1 MEKKTLPGTYP
12 PILPDINDWPIFK
25 LSEDRKRFTEDLEH
39 FTLDKMEQFHK
50 ENLTDLLA
58 ETIYLEKIRIKE
70 EPWKVDP
77 PNERQF
83 WSRIK
88 KRLVKYSVD
97 KDESISAQ
105 NNTYLLKQ
113 IIHRYALEIVG
124 TFKINTFLFARKF
137 LTWFF
142 NQLLQASFW
151 KIRLTGGKKRLVQK
165 LIVKGDIDHVRSL
178 AQKGTLIIVPTHFSN
193 LDSIL
198 IGYVLDAVTGLPAFS
213 YGAGLNLYNTG
224 YTAYFLNRLGAYRV
238 DRRKK
243 NKIYLETLKS
253 MSSLSIQRGTNS
265 IFFPGGTRSRS
276 GAIEN
281 KLKMGL
287 LGTVVEAQRAMIQR
301 NENTKIYIVP
311 LILSYHFVL
320 DGQSLIDQYLK
331 QQGKSRYFKEG
342 KDYSGITGIIRFI
355 WKILSE
361 GNEITLSFGKAMDVI
376 GNPVDLEGNSKD
388 KYGNTINMADYF
400 ISEGVVNVDV
410 QRETEYT
417 GLLAENIIKR
427 FHSDNIVLSS
437 HLLAFAAFEILCNE
451 NPKLDLFGI
460 LRLPTDDY
468 IFDYNVLSATVN
480 QLQKTLIIY
489 AEKEKLILSPEIK
502 SSIDELIADGIKHL
516 GTFHIKKPL
525 KKNTSGEVISE
536 NFYLLY
542 FYHNRL
548 TGYGLEKWIKPGR
561 INI

>member
-1 MEKKTLPGTYP
+1 MEKKTLPGTYS

-25 LSEDRKRFTEDLEH
+25 LSEDRKTFTEELEH
-39 FTLDKMEQFHK
+39 FTLDKVEHFHK

-124 TFKINTFLFARKF
+124 TFRINTFLFARKF

-151 KIRLTGGKKRLVQK
+151 KIRLKGGKKRLVQK
-165 LIVKGDIDHVRSL
+165 LLVKGDIDHVRNL

-224 YTAYFLNRLGAYRV
+224 YTAYFMNRLGAYRV

-342 KDYSGITGIIRFI
+342 KDYSGLSGIIRFI

-376 GNPVDLEGNSKD
+376 GNPVDQEGNSKD

-400 ISEGVVNVDV
+400 ISEGRVNTDI

-437 HLLAFAAFEILCNE
+437 HLLAFAAFEMLCNE

-489 AEKEKLILSPEIK
+489 AEKGKLILSPEIK

-525 KKNTSGEVISE
+525 KKNKSGEVISE

>member
-25 LSEDRKRFTEDLEH
+25 LSEDRKTFTEELEH
-39 FTLDKMEQFHK
+39 FTLDKVEHFHK

-124 TFKINTFLFARKF
+124 TFRINTFLFARKF

-151 KIRLTGGKKRLVQK
+151 KIRLKGGKKRLVQK
-165 LIVKGDIDHVRSL
+165 LLVKGDIDHVRSL

-224 YTAYFLNRLGAYRV
+224 YTAYFMNRLGAYRV

-342 KDYSGITGIIRFI
+342 KDYSGLSGIIRFI

-376 GNPVDLEGNSKD
+376 GNPVDQEGNSKD

-400 ISEGVVNVDV
+400 ISEGKVNTDI

-437 HLLAFAAFEILCNE
+437 HLLAFAAFEMLCNE

-489 AEKEKLILSPEIK
+489 AEKGKLILSPEIK

>member
-25 LSEDRKRFTEDLEH
+25 LSEDRKTFTEELEH
-39 FTLDKMEQFHK
+39 FTLDKIEHFHK
-50 ENLTDLLA
+50 ENLTDLIA

-124 TFKINTFLFARKF
+124 TFRINTFLFARKF

-224 YTAYFLNRLGAYRV
+224 YTAYFMNRLGAYRV

-342 KDYSGITGIIRFI
+342 KDYSGLSGIIRFI

-400 ISEGVVNVDV
+400 VSEGKVNTDI

-437 HLLAFAAFEILCNE
+437 HLLAFAAFEMLCNE

-480 QLQKTLIIY
+480 QLQKTIIKF
-489 AEKEKLILSPEIK
+489 AEKEKLILSPEIT
-502 SSIDELIADGIKHL
+502 SSIDELITDGIKHL

-525 KKNTSGEVISE
+525 KRNKLGEVISE
-536 NFYLLY
+536 NLYLLY

>member
-1 MEKKTLPGTYP
+1 MQNKTLPGTYP
-12 PILPDINDWPIFK
+12 SILPDINDWPIYK
-25 LSEDRKRFTEDLEH
+25 LSEDRKAFTEALEH
-39 FTLDKMEQFHK
+39 FTVDKMEHFHK

-77 PNERQF
+77 PNERLF

-88 KRLVKYSVD
+88 KRLIKYSVD

-105 NNTYLLKQ
+105 NNSYLLKQ

-124 TFKINTFLFARKF
+124 TFRINTFLFARKF

-142 NQLLQASFW
+142 SQLLQASFW

-178 AQKGTLIIVPTHFSN
+178 AQQGTLIIVPTHFSN

-198 IGYVLDAVTGLPAFS
+198 IGYVLDAVIGLPAFS

-224 YTAYFLNRLGAYRV
+224 YTAYFMNRLGAYRV

-301 NENTKIYIVP
+301 NEDTKIYIVP

-320 DGQSLIDQYLK
+320 DGQSLIEQYLK

-342 KDYSGITGIIRFI
+342 KDYSGISGIIRFI

-376 GNPVDLEGNSKD
+376 GNPVDQKGNSKD
-388 KYGNTINMADYF
+388 KYGNNISLADYF
-400 ISEGVVNVDV
+400 TFEGKVNIDI

-417 GLLAENIIKR
+417 GLLAENIVKR

-451 NPKLDLFGI
+451 NPKLDLFGV

-468 IFDYNVLSATVN
+468 IFDYNTMTATVN
-480 QLQKTLIIY
+480 KLQQTLIIF
-489 AEKEKLILSPEIK
+489 ADKNKLILSSEIH
-502 SSIDELIADGIKHL
+502 SSVDELIADGIKHL

-525 KKNTSGEVISE
+525 KKNKLGKVISE

>member
-25 LSEDRKRFTEDLEH
+25 LSEDRKKFTEELEH
-39 FTLDKMEQFHK
+39 FTLDKMEHFHK

>member
-1 MEKKTLPGTYP
+1 MEKKTLAGTYP

-25 LSEDRKRFTEDLEH
+25 LSENRKTFTEELEQ
-39 FTLDKMEQFHK
+39 FTLDKMEHFHK
-50 ENLTDLLA
+50 ENLTDLIA

-224 YTAYFLNRLGAYRV
+224 YTAYFMNRLGAYRV

-342 KDYSGITGIIRFI
+342 KDYSGLSGIIRFI

-376 GNPVDLEGNSKD
+376 GNPVDQEGNSKD

-400 ISEGVVNVDV
+400 VSEGKVNTDI

-468 IFDYNVLSATVN
+468 IFDYNILSATAN
-480 QLQKTLIIY
+480 QLQKTLVIF
-489 AEKEKLILSPEIK
+489 AENEKLILSPEIN
-502 SSIDELIADGIKHL
+502 SSVDELISDGIKHL

-525 KKNTSGEVISE
+525 KTNKTGKVISE

>member
-25 LSEDRKRFTEDLEH
+25 LSEDRKTFTEELEH
-39 FTLDKMEQFHK
+39 FTLDKVEHFHK

-124 TFKINTFLFARKF
+124 TFRINTFLFARKF

-151 KIRLTGGKKRLVQK
+151 KIRLKGGKKRLVQK
-165 LIVKGDIDHVRSL
+165 LLVKGDIDHVRSL
-178 AQKGTLIIVPTHFSN
+178 AQRGTLIIVPTHFSN

-224 YTAYFLNRLGAYRV
+224 YTAYFMNRLGAYRV

-342 KDYSGITGIIRFI
+342 KDYSGLSGIIRFI

-376 GNPVDLEGNSKD
+376 GNPVDQEGNSKD

-400 ISEGVVNVDV
+400 ISEGKVNTDI

-437 HLLAFAAFEILCNE
+437 HLLAFAAFEMLCNE

-489 AEKEKLILSPEIK
+489 AEKGKLILSPEIK

-525 KKNTSGEVISE
+525 KKNKSGEVISE

>member
-1 MEKKTLPGTYP
+1 MEKKPLPGTYP
-12 PILPDINDWPIFK
+12 PILPDISDWPIFK
-25 LSEDRKRFTEDLEH
+25 LSENRKTFTEELEQ
-39 FTLDKMEQFHK
+39 FTLDKMEHFHK
-50 ENLTDLLA
+50 ENLTDLIA

-224 YTAYFLNRLGAYRV
+224 YTAYFMNRLGAYRV

-342 KDYSGITGIIRFI
+342 KDYSGLSGIIRFI

-376 GNPVDLEGNSKD
+376 GNPVDQEGNSKD

-400 ISEGVVNVDV
+400 VSEGKVNTDI

-451 NPKLDLFGI
+451 NPKLDIFGI

-468 IFDYNVLSATVN
+468 IFDYNILSATVN
-480 QLQKTLIIY
+480 QLQKTLVIF
-489 AEKEKLILSPEIK
+489 AENEKLILSPEIN
-502 SSIDELIADGIKHL
+502 SSVDELISDGIKHL

-525 KKNTSGEVISE
+525 KTNKIGKIISE

>member
-12 PILPDINDWPIFK
+12 AILPDINDWPIFK

-39 FTLDKMEQFHK
+39 FTLDKIEHFHK

-165 LIVKGDIDHVRSL
+165 LLVKGDIDHVRSL

-224 YTAYFLNRLGAYRV
+224 YTAYFMNRLGAYRV

-376 GNPVDLEGNSKD
+376 GNPVDQEGNSKD

-400 ISEGVVNVDV
+400 VSEGVVNVDV

-525 KKNTSGEVISE
+525 KKNISREVISE

>member
-1 MEKKTLPGTYP
+1 MQKKILPGTYP

-25 LSEDRKRFTEDLEH
+25 LSEDRRQFTEELEQ
-39 FTLDKMEQFHK
+39 FTLERIETFHK

-58 ETIYLEKIRIKE
+58 ETIYQERIRIKE

-97 KDESISAQ
+97 KDESISSQ
-105 NNTYLLKQ
+105 NNSYLLKQ
-113 IIHRYALEIVG
+113 IIHRYSLEIVG
-124 TFKINTFLFARKF
+124 TFKIRTFLFARRF

-165 LIVKGDIDHVRSL
+165 LIVKGDIEQVRDLSK
-178 AQKGTLIIVPTHFSN
+178 KGTLIIVPTHFSN

-198 IGYVLDAVTGLPAFS
+198 IGYTLDTIIGLPAFS

-224 YTAYFLNRLGAYRV
+224 YTAYFMNRLGAYRV

-253 MSSLSIQRGTNS
+253 MSNLSMQRGTNS

-301 NENTKIYIVP
+301 DDKTKIYIVP

-320 DGQSLIDQYLK
+320 DGQSLIDQHLK

-342 KDYSGITGIIRFI
+342 KDYSGISGVIRFV

-376 GNPVDLEGNSKD
+376 GNPIDNQGNSKD
-388 KYGNTINMADYF
+388 KHGNPIELSDYF
-400 ISEGVVNVDV
+400 KSEGIINTDL
-410 QRETEYT
+410 QREAEYT
-417 GLLAENIIKR
+417 SLLAESIINR

-437 HLLAFAAFEILCNE
+437 HLIAFAAFEILCNE

-468 IFDYNVLSATVN
+468 IFEHDFLYATVS
-480 QLQKTLIIY
+480 QLKQTLIDF
-489 AEKEKLILSPEIK
+489 ADKWKLILSPKINAEI
-502 SSIDELIADGIKHL
+502 DDLIQDGIKHL

-525 KKNTSGEVISE
+525 KKNKLGEIISE

-561 INI
+561 ISV

>member
-1 MEKKTLPGTYP
+1 MRKKILSGTYP

-25 LSEDRKRFTEDLEH
+25 LSENRKQFTEEL
-39 FTLDKMEQFHK
+39 EQFTFDRIQSYHK
-50 ENLTDLLA
+50 ENMTDLLA
-58 ETIYLEKIRIKE
+58 ETIYQEKIRIKE

-88 KRLVKYSVD
+88 KQLIRYSVD
-97 KDESISAQ
+97 KDENISYK
-105 NNTYLLKQ
+105 NNSYILKQ

-124 TFKINTFLFARKF
+124 TFKINTFLFARRF

-151 KIRLTGGKKRLVQK
+151 KIKFTGGKKRLVQK
-165 LIVKGDIDHVRSL
+165 LIVKGNIEHVRNL

-198 IGYVLDAVTGLPAFS
+198 IGYALDTIIGLPAFS

-224 YTAYFLNRLGAYRV
+224 YTAYFMNRLGAYRV

-253 MSSLSIQRGTNS
+253 MSNLSIQKGTNS

-287 LGTVVEAQRAMIQR
+287 LGTVVEAQRALLQKN
-301 NENTKIYIVP
+301 NETKIYIVP

-331 QQGKSRYFKEG
+331 QQGKSKYFKEG
-342 KDYSGITGIIRFI
+342 KDYSGISGIVRFI

-361 GNEITLSFGKAMDVI
+361 GNEITLSFGEPMDVI
-376 GNPVDLEGNSKD
+376 GNPVNQEGISKD
-388 KYGNTINMADYF
+388 KYNNKIDLADYF
-400 ISEGVVNVDV
+400 KSNGIINTDL

-417 GLLAENIIKR
+417 GLLAESIIKR
-427 FHSDNIVLSS
+427 FHADNIVLSS
-437 HLLAFAAFEILCNE
+437 HLIAFAAFEMLCNE
-451 NPKLDLFGI
+451 NPSLDLFGI

-468 IFDYNVLSATVN
+468 IFDHDYLIATVG
-480 QLQKTLIIY
+480 QLKKTLIIY
-489 AEKEKLILSPEIK
+489 EEKSKLILSTEIK
-502 SSIDELIADGIKHL
+502 EEIGVLIEDGIKHL
-516 GTFHIKKPL
+516 GTFHIRKPL
-525 KKNTSGEVISE
+525 KKNKIGQIISE

-548 TGYGLEKWIKPGR
+548 TGYGLEKWIKPAR
-561 INI
+561 INL

>member
-39 FTLDKMEQFHK
+39 FTLDKMEHFHK

-224 YTAYFLNRLGAYRV
+224 YTAYFMNRLGAYRV

-287 LGTVVEAQRAMIQR
+287 LGTLVEAQRAMIQR

-400 ISEGVVNVDV
+400 VSEGVVNVDV

>member
-1 MEKKTLPGTYP
+1 MQNKTLPGTYP
-12 PILPDINDWPIFK
+12 SILPDINDWPIYK
-25 LSEDRKRFTEDLEH
+25 LSEDRKAFTEALEH
-39 FTLDKMEQFHK
+39 FTVDKMEHFHK

-77 PNERQF
+77 PNERLF

-88 KRLVKYSVD
+88 KRLIKYSVD

-105 NNTYLLKQ
+105 NNSYLLKQ

-124 TFKINTFLFARKF
+124 TFRINTFLFARKF

-142 NQLLQASFW
+142 SQLLQASFW

-178 AQKGTLIIVPTHFSN
+178 AQQGTLIIVPTHFSN

-198 IGYVLDAVTGLPAFS
+198 IGYVLDAVIGLPAFS

-224 YTAYFLNRLGAYRV
+224 YTAYFMNRLGAYRV

-301 NENTKIYIVP
+301 NEDTKIYIVP

-320 DGQSLIDQYLK
+320 DGQSLIEQYLK

-342 KDYSGITGIIRFI
+342 KDYSGILGIIRFI

-376 GNPVDLEGNSKD
+376 GNPVDQKGNSKD
-388 KYGNTINMADYF
+388 KYGNNISLADYF
-400 ISEGVVNVDV
+400 TFEGKVNIDI

-417 GLLAENIIKR
+417 GLLAENIVKR

-451 NPKLDLFGI
+451 NPKLDLFGV

-468 IFDYNVLSATVN
+468 IFDYNTMTATVN
-480 QLQKTLIIY
+480 KLQQTLIIF
-489 AEKEKLILSPEIK
+489 ADKNKLILSSEIH
-502 SSIDELIADGIKHL
+502 SSVDELIADGIKHL

-525 KKNTSGEVISE
+525 KKNKLGKVISE

>member
-1 MEKKTLPGTYP
+1 MEKKPLPGTYP
-12 PILPDINDWPIFK
+12 PILPDISDWPIFK
-25 LSEDRKRFTEDLEH
+25 LSENRKTFTEELEQ
-39 FTLDKMEQFHK
+39 FTLDKMEHFHK
-50 ENLTDLLA
+50 ENLTDLIA

-97 KDESISAQ
+97 KDESISTQ

-178 AQKGTLIIVPTHFSN
+178 AQKGTLIILPTHFSN

-342 KDYSGITGIIRFI
+342 KDYSGLSGIIRFI

-376 GNPVDLEGNSKD
+376 GNPVDQEGNSKD

-400 ISEGVVNVDV
+400 ISEGKVNTDI

-468 IFDYNVLSATVN
+468 IFDYNMLSATVR
-480 QLQKTLIIY
+480 QLQKTLVIF
-489 AEKEKLILSPEIK
+489 AENEKLILSPEIN
-502 SSIDELIADGIKHL
+502 SSVDELISDGIKHL

-525 KKNTSGEVISE
+525 KTNKIGKIISE

>member
-25 LSEDRKRFTEDLEH
+25 LSEDRKKFTEELEH
-39 FTLDKMEQFHK
+39 FTLDKMEHFHN

-224 YTAYFLNRLGAYRV
+224 YTAYFMNRLGAYRV

-400 ISEGVVNVDV
+400 VSEGVVNVDV

>member
-1 MEKKTLPGTYP
+1 MQNKTLPGTYP

-25 LSEDRKRFTEDLEH
+25 LSEDRKTFTEELEH
-39 FTLDKMEQFHK
+39 FTLDKVEHFHK

-124 TFKINTFLFARKF
+124 TFRINTFLFARKF

-151 KIRLTGGKKRLVQK
+151 KIRLKGGKKRLVQK
-165 LIVKGDIDHVRSL
+165 LLVKGDIDHVRSL

-224 YTAYFLNRLGAYRV
+224 YTAYFMNRLGAYRV

-342 KDYSGITGIIRFI
+342 KDYSGLSGIIRFI

-376 GNPVDLEGNSKD
+376 GNPVDQEGNSKD

-400 ISEGVVNVDV
+400 ISEGRVNTDI

-437 HLLAFAAFEILCNE
+437 HLLAFAAFEMLCNE

-489 AEKEKLILSPEIK
+489 AEKGKLILSPEIK

-525 KKNTSGEVISE
+525 KKNKSGEVISE

>member
-25 LSEDRKRFTEDLEH
+25 LSEDRKTFTEELEH
-39 FTLDKMEQFHK
+39 FTLDKIEHFHK
-50 ENLTDLLA
+50 ENLTDLIA

-124 TFKINTFLFARKF
+124 TFRINTFLFARKF

-224 YTAYFLNRLGAYRV
+224 YTAYFMNRLGAYRV

-265 IFFPGGTRSRS
+265 IFFPGGTRSRF

-301 NENTKIYIVP
+301 NENTKIFIVP

-400 ISEGVVNVDV
+400 TSEGKVNTDI

-437 HLLAFAAFEILCNE
+437 HLLAFAAFEMLCNE

-480 QLQKTLIIY
+480 QLQKTIIKF
-489 AEKEKLILSPEIK
+489 AEKEKLILSPEIT
-502 SSIDELIADGIKHL
+502 SSIDELITDGIKHL

-525 KKNTSGEVISE
+525 KRNKLGEVISE
-536 NFYLLY
+536 NLYLLY

>member
-1 MEKKTLPGTYP
+1 MEKKPLPGTYP
-12 PILPDINDWPIFK
+12 PILPDISDWPIFK
-25 LSEDRKRFTEDLEH
+25 LSENRKTFTEELEQ
-39 FTLDKMEQFHK
+39 FTLDKMEHFHK
-50 ENLTDLLA
+50 ENLTDLIA

-224 YTAYFLNRLGAYRV
+224 YTAYFMNRLGAYRV

-342 KDYSGITGIIRFI
+342 KDYSGLSGIIRFI

-376 GNPVDLEGNSKD
+376 GNPVDQEGNSKD

-400 ISEGVVNVDV
+400 ISEGKVNTDI

-451 NPKLDLFGI
+451 NPKLDIFGI

-468 IFDYNVLSATVN
+468 IFDYNILSATVN
-480 QLQKTLIIY
+480 QLQKTLVIF
-489 AEKEKLILSPEIK
+489 AENEKLILSPEIN
-502 SSIDELIADGIKHL
+502 SSVDELISDGIKHL

-525 KKNTSGEVISE
+525 KTNKIGKIISE

>member
-1 MEKKTLPGTYP
+1 MQNKTLPGTYP
-12 PILPDINDWPIFK
+12 SILPDINDWPIYK
-25 LSEDRKRFTEDLEH
+25 LSEDRKAFTEALEH
-39 FTLDKMEQFHK
+39 FTVDKMEHFHK

-77 PNERQF
+77 PNERLF

-88 KRLVKYSVD
+88 KRLIKYSVD

-105 NNTYLLKQ
+105 NNSYLLKQ

-124 TFKINTFLFARKF
+124 TFRINTFLFARKF

-142 NQLLQASFW
+142 SQLLQASFW

-178 AQKGTLIIVPTHFSN
+178 AQQGTLIIVPTHFSN

-198 IGYVLDAVTGLPAFS
+198 IGYVLDAVIGLPAFS

-224 YTAYFLNRLGAYRV
+224 YTAYFMNRLGAYRV

-301 NENTKIYIVP
+301 NEDTKIYIVP

-320 DGQSLIDQYLK
+320 DGQSLIEQYLK

-342 KDYSGITGIIRFI
+342 KDYSGILGIIRFI

-376 GNPVDLEGNSKD
+376 GNPVDQKGNSKD
-388 KYGNTINMADYF
+388 KYGNNISLADYF
-400 ISEGVVNVDV
+400 TFEGKVNIDI

-417 GLLAENIIKR
+417 GLLAENIVKR

-451 NPKLDLFGI
+451 NPKLDLFGV

-468 IFDYNVLSATVN
+468 IFDYNTMTATVN
-480 QLQKTLIIY
+480 KLQQTLIIF
-489 AEKEKLILSPEIK
+489 ADKNKLILSTEIH
-502 SSIDELIADGIKHL
+502 SSVDELIADGIKHL

-525 KKNTSGEVISE
+525 KKNKLGKVISE

>member
-25 LSEDRKRFTEDLEH
+25 LSEDRKTFTEELEH
-39 FTLDKMEQFHK
+39 FTLDKMEHFHK
-50 ENLTDLLA
+50 ENLTDLIA

-124 TFKINTFLFARKF
+124 TFRINTFLFARKF

-224 YTAYFLNRLGAYRV
+224 YTAYFMNRLGAYRV

-342 KDYSGITGIIRFI
+342 KDYSGLTGIIRFI

-376 GNPVDLEGNSKD
+376 GNPVDQEGNSKD

-400 ISEGVVNVDV
+400 VSEGKVNTDI

-468 IFDYNVLSATVN
+468 IFDYTVLSSTVN
-480 QLQKTLIIY
+480 QLQKTLIIF
-489 AEKEKLILSPEIK
+489 AENGKLILSPEIK

-525 KKNTSGEVISE
+525 KRNKSGEVISE
-536 NFYLLY
+536 NLYLLY

>member
-25 LSEDRKRFTEDLEH
+25 LSEDRKKFTEELEH
-39 FTLDKMEQFHK
+39 FTLDKMEHFHN

-224 YTAYFLNRLGAYRV
+224 YTAYFMNRLGAYRV

-342 KDYSGITGIIRFI
+342 KDYSGLSGIIRFI

-376 GNPVDLEGNSKD
+376 GNPVDQEGNSKD

>member
-1 MEKKTLPGTYP
+1 MEKKTLPGTYS

-25 LSEDRKRFTEDLEH
+25 LSEDRKTFTEELEH
-39 FTLDKMEQFHK
+39 FTLDKVEHFHK

-124 TFKINTFLFARKF
+124 TFRINTFLFARKF

-151 KIRLTGGKKRLVQK
+151 KIRLKGGKKRLVQK
-165 LIVKGDIDHVRSL
+165 LLVKGDIDHVRSL

-224 YTAYFLNRLGAYRV
+224 YTAYFMNRLGAYRV

-342 KDYSGITGIIRFI
+342 KDYSGLSGIIRFI

-376 GNPVDLEGNSKD
+376 GNPVDQEGNNKD

-400 ISEGVVNVDV
+400 ISEGKVNTDI

-437 HLLAFAAFEILCNE
+437 HLLAFAAFEMLCNE

-489 AEKEKLILSPEIK
+489 AEKGKLILSPEIK

-525 KKNTSGEVISE
+525 KKNKSGEVISE

-561 INI
+561 IHI

>member
-1 MEKKTLPGTYP
+1 MQKKTLPGTYP

-25 LSEDRKRFTEDLEH
+25 LSEDRKQFTAALEQ
-39 FTLDKMEQFHK
+39 FTLERIEGFHR
-50 ENLTDLLA
+50 ENLTDLIA
-58 ETIYLEKIRIKE
+58 ETIYQEKIRIKE

-88 KRLVKYSVD
+88 KRLIKYSVD
-97 KDESISAQ
+97 KEDTISYQ
-105 NNTYLLKQ
+105 NNIYLLKQ

-151 KIRLTGGKKRLVQK
+151 KIRLSGGKKRLVQK

-198 IGYVLDAVTGLPAFS
+198 IGYALDTIIGLPAFS

-224 YTAYFLNRLGAYRV
+224 YTAYFMNRLGAYRV

-253 MSSLSIQRGTNS
+253 MSNLSIQRGTNS

-276 GAIEN
+276 GAIES

-287 LGTVVEAQRAMIQR
+287 LGTVVEAQRAMLQR
-301 NENTKIYIVP
+301 EDNTKIYIVP

-331 QQGKSRYFKEG
+331 QQGKSRYIKEG
-342 KDYSGITGIIRFI
+342 KDYSGISGIIRFI

-376 GNPVDLEGNSKD
+376 GNPVDQDGESRD
-388 KYGNTINMADYF
+388 KYGNNIALADYF
-400 ISEGVVNVDV
+400 TFDGNINTDL

-417 GLLAENIIKR
+417 GFLAESIIKR
-427 FHSDNIVLSS
+427 FHCDNIVLSS
-437 HLLAFAAFEILCNE
+437 HLIAFAAFEMLYNE
-451 NPKLDLFGI
+451 NSNLDLFGI
-460 LRLPTDDY
+460 LRLPTEDY
-468 IFDYNVLSATVN
+468 IFEHDFLLATVK
-480 QLQKTLIIY
+480 QLKETLISF
-489 AEKEKLILSPEIK
+489 EENGKLILSPEIYED
-502 SSIDELIADGIKHL
+502 IEELIEDGIKHL

-525 KKNTSGEVISE
+525 KKNKFGEIVSE

-561 INI
+561 IGL

>member
-39 FTLDKMEQFHK
+39 FTLDKMEHFHK

-124 TFKINTFLFARKF
+124 TFRINTFLFARKF

-224 YTAYFLNRLGAYRV
+224 YTAYFMNRLGAYRV

-253 MSSLSIQRGTNS
+253 MSSLSIQSGTNS

-400 ISEGVVNVDV
+400 VSEGVVNVDV
-410 QRETEYT
+410 QRETVYT

>member
-25 LSEDRKRFTEDLEH
+25 LSEDRKKFTEELEH
-39 FTLDKMEQFHK
+39 FTLDKMEHFHN

>member
-25 LSEDRKRFTEDLEH
+25 LSEDRKTFTEELEH
-39 FTLDKMEQFHK
+39 FTLDKVEHFHK

-124 TFKINTFLFARKF
+124 TFRINTFLFARKF

-151 KIRLTGGKKRLVQK
+151 KIRLKGGKKRLVQK
-165 LIVKGDIDHVRSL
+165 LLVKGDIDHVRSL

-224 YTAYFLNRLGAYRV
+224 YTAYFMNRLGAYRV

-253 MSSLSIQRGTNS
+253 MSSLSIQRCTNS

-342 KDYSGITGIIRFI
+342 KDYSGLSGIIRFI

-376 GNPVDLEGNSKD
+376 GNPVDQEGNSKD

-400 ISEGVVNVDV
+400 ISEGKVNTDI

-437 HLLAFAAFEILCNE
+437 HLLAFAAFEMICNE

-489 AEKEKLILSPEIK
+489 AEKGKLILSPEIK

-525 KKNTSGEVISE
+525 KKNKSGEVISE

>member
-1 MEKKTLPGTYP
+1 MQNKTLPGTYP

-25 LSEDRKRFTEDLEH
+25 LSEDRKRFTEDLED
-39 FTLDKMEQFHK
+39 FTLDKIENLHK
-50 ENLTDLLA
+50 DNLTDLLA

-97 KDESISAQ
+97 KDENISAQ

-287 LGTVVEAQRAMIQR
+287 LGTLVEAQRAMIQR

-342 KDYSGITGIIRFI
+342 KDYSGISGIIRFV

-376 GNPVDLEGNSKD
+376 GNPVDQEGNSKD

-400 ISEGVVNVDV
+400 ISEGKVNTDV

-437 HLLAFAAFEILCNE
+437 HLLAFAAFEMLCNE
-451 NPKLDLFGI
+451 NPKLDLFGV

-468 IFDYNVLSATVN
+468 IFDHNVLSETVN
-480 QLQKTLIIY
+480 QLQKTLIKF
-489 AEKEKLILSPEIK
+489 AEKEKLILSPEINT
-502 SSIDELIADGIKHL
+502 SIDELIADGIKHL

-525 KKNTSGEVISE
+525 KKNKSGEVISE

-561 INI
+561 LNI

>member
-25 LSEDRKRFTEDLEH
+25 LSEDRKTFTEELEH
-39 FTLDKMEQFHK
+39 FTLDKVEHFHK

-124 TFKINTFLFARKF
+124 TFRINTFLFARKF

-151 KIRLTGGKKRLVQK
+151 KIRLKGGKKRLVQK
-165 LIVKGDIDHVRSL
+165 LLVKGDIDHVRSL

-224 YTAYFLNRLGAYRV
+224 YTAYFMNRLGAYRV

-342 KDYSGITGIIRFI
+342 KDYSGLSGIIRFI

-376 GNPVDLEGNSKD
+376 GNPVDQEGNSKD

-400 ISEGVVNVDV
+400 ISEGRVNTDI

-437 HLLAFAAFEILCNE
+437 HLLAFAAFEMLCNE

-489 AEKEKLILSPEIK
+489 AEKGKLILSPEIK

-525 KKNTSGEVISE
+525 KKNKSGEVISE

>member
-25 LSEDRKRFTEDLEH
+25 LSEDRKTFTEELEH
-39 FTLDKMEQFHK
+39 FTLDKVEHFHK

-124 TFKINTFLFARKF
+124 TFRINTFLFARKF

-151 KIRLTGGKKRLVQK
+151 KIRLKGGKKRLVQK
-165 LIVKGDIDHVRSL
+165 LLVKGDIDHVRSL

-287 LGTVVEAQRAMIQR
+287 LGTLVEAQRAMIQR

-342 KDYSGITGIIRFI
+342 KDYSGLSGIIRFI

-376 GNPVDLEGNSKD
+376 GNPVDQEGNSKD

-400 ISEGVVNVDV
+400 ISEGRVNTDI

-468 IFDYNVLSATVN
+468 IFDYTVLSATVK
-480 QLQKTLIIY
+480 QLQKTLILF
-489 AEKEKLILSPEIK
+489 AEKEKLILSPEIN
-502 SSIDELIADGIKHL
+502 SSVDELITDGIKHL

-525 KKNTSGEVISE
+525 KRNKSGEVISE
-536 NFYLLY
+536 NLYLLY

>member
-25 LSEDRKRFTEDLEH
+25 LSEDRKTFTEELEH
-39 FTLDKMEQFHK
+39 FTLDKVEHFHK

-124 TFKINTFLFARKF
+124 TFRINTFLFARKF

-151 KIRLTGGKKRLVQK
+151 KIRLKGGKKRLVQK
-165 LIVKGDIDHVRSL
+165 LLVKGDIDHVRSL

-224 YTAYFLNRLGAYRV
+224 YTAYFMNRLGAYRV

-342 KDYSGITGIIRFI
+342 KDYSGLSGIIRFI

-376 GNPVDLEGNSKD
+376 GNPVDQEGNSKD

-400 ISEGVVNVDV
+400 ISEGKVNTDI

-437 HLLAFAAFEILCNE
+437 HLLAFAAFEMLCNE

-489 AEKEKLILSPEIK
+489 AEKGKLILSPEIK

-525 KKNTSGEVISE
+525 KRNKSGEVISE

>member
-1 MEKKTLPGTYP
+1 MQNKTLPGTYP
-12 PILPDINDWPIFK
+12 SILPDINDWPIFK
-25 LSEDRKRFTEDLEH
+25 LSEDRKAFTEELEH
-39 FTLDKMEQFHK
+39 FTLDKMEHFHK

-105 NNTYLLKQ
+105 NNSYLLKQ

-124 TFKINTFLFARKF
+124 TFRINTFLFARKF

-151 KIRLTGGKKRLVQK
+151 KIRLTGRKKRLVQK
-165 LIVKGDIDHVRSL
+165 LLVKGDIDHVRSL
-178 AQKGTLIIVPTHFSN
+178 AKQGTLIIVPTHFSN

-198 IGYVLDAVTGLPAFS
+198 IGYVLDAVIGLPAFS

-224 YTAYFLNRLGAYRV
+224 YTAYFMNRLGAYRV

-276 GAIEN
+276 GAIES

-301 NENTKIYIVP
+301 NEETKIYIVP

-320 DGQSLIDQYLK
+320 DGQSLIEQYLK

-342 KDYSGITGIIRFI
+342 KDYSGISGIIRFI

-376 GNPVDLEGNSKD
+376 GNPVDLQGHSKD
-388 KYGNTINMADYF
+388 KYGNNINITDYF
-400 ISEGVVNVDV
+400 IAEGKVNIDI

-417 GLLAENIIKR
+417 GLLAENIVKR

-437 HLLAFAAFEILCNE
+437 HLLAFAAFEMLCNE
-451 NPKLDLFGI
+451 NPKLDIFGI

-468 IFDYNVLSATVN
+468 IFDHNVLSATVN
-480 QLQKTLIIY
+480 QLQKTLIIF
-489 AEKEKLILSPEIK
+489 AKKEKLILSPEIH
-502 SSIDELIADGIKHL
+502 SPVDELIADGIKHL

-525 KKNTSGEVISE
+525 KKNKLKEVISE

-548 TGYGLEKWIKPGR
+548 TGYGLEKWIKPGQ

>member
-1 MEKKTLPGTYP
+1 MQNKTLPGTYP

-25 LSEDRKRFTEDLEH
+25 LSEDRKTFTEELEH
-39 FTLDKMEQFHK
+39 FTLDKVEHFHK

-124 TFKINTFLFARKF
+124 TFRINTFLFARKF

-151 KIRLTGGKKRLVQK
+151 KIRLKGGKKRLVQK
-165 LIVKGDIDHVRSL
+165 LLVKGDIDHVRSL

-224 YTAYFLNRLGAYRV
+224 YTAYFMNRLGAYRV

-342 KDYSGITGIIRFI
+342 KDYSGLSGIIRFI

-376 GNPVDLEGNSKD
+376 GNPVDQEGNSKD

-400 ISEGVVNVDV
+400 ISEGKVNTDI

-437 HLLAFAAFEILCNE
+437 HLLAFAAFEMLCNE

-489 AEKEKLILSPEIK
+489 AEKGKLILSPEIK

-525 KKNTSGEVISE
+525 KRNKSGEVISE

>member
-1 MEKKTLPGTYP
+1 MQKKILPGTYP

-25 LSEDRKRFTEDLEH
+25 LSEDRRQFTEELEQ
-39 FTLDKMEQFHK
+39 FTLERIETFHK

-58 ETIYLEKIRIKE
+58 ETIYQERIRIKE

-97 KDESISAQ
+97 KDESISSQ
-105 NNTYLLKQ
+105 NNSYLLKQ
-113 IIHRYALEIVG
+113 IIHRYSLEIVG
-124 TFKINTFLFARKF
+124 TFKIRTFLFARRF

-165 LIVKGDIDHVRSL
+165 LIVKGDIEQVRDL
-178 AQKGTLIIVPTHFSN
+178 AKKGTLIIVPTHFSN

-198 IGYVLDAVTGLPAFS
+198 IGYTLDTIIGLPAFS

-224 YTAYFLNRLGAYRV
+224 YTAYFMNRLGAYRV

-253 MSSLSIQRGTNS
+253 MSNLSMQRGTNS

-301 NENTKIYIVP
+301 DDKTKIYIVP

-320 DGQSLIDQYLK
+320 DGQSLIDQHLK

-342 KDYSGITGIIRFI
+342 KDYSGISGVIRFV

-376 GNPVDLEGNSKD
+376 GNPIDNQGNSKD
-388 KYGNTINMADYF
+388 KHGNPIELSDYF
-400 ISEGVVNVDV
+400 KSEGIINTDL
-410 QRETEYT
+410 QREAEYT
-417 GLLAENIIKR
+417 SLLAESIINR

-437 HLLAFAAFEILCNE
+437 HLIAFAAFEILCNE

-468 IFDYNVLSATVN
+468 IFEHDFLYATVS
-480 QLQKTLIIY
+480 QLKQTLIDF
-489 AEKEKLILSPEIK
+489 ADKGKLILSPEINAE
-502 SSIDELIADGIKHL
+502 IDDLIQDGIKHL

-525 KKNTSGEVISE
+525 KKNKLGEIISE

-561 INI
+561 ISL

>member
-1 MEKKTLPGTYP
+1 MQNKTLPGTYP

-25 LSEDRKRFTEDLEH
+25 LSEDRKRFTEELEH
-39 FTLDKMEQFHK
+39 FTLDKMEHFHK
-50 ENLTDLLA
+50 ENLTDLIA

-124 TFKINTFLFARKF
+124 TFRINTFLFARKF

-151 KIRLTGGKKRLVQK
+151 KIRLKGGKKRLVQK
-165 LIVKGDIDHVRSL
+165 LLVKGDIDHVRSL

-224 YTAYFLNRLGAYRV
+224 YTAYFMNRLGAYRV

-287 LGTVVEAQRAMIQR
+287 LGTVVEAQRTMIQR

-342 KDYSGITGIIRFI
+342 KDYSGLSGIIRFI

-376 GNPVDLEGNSKD
+376 GNPVDQEGNSKD

-400 ISEGVVNVDV
+400 ISEGKVNTDI

-437 HLLAFAAFEILCNE
+437 HLLAFAAFEMICNE

-489 AEKEKLILSPEIK
+489 AEKGKLILSPEIK

-525 KKNTSGEVISE
+525 KKNKSGEVISE

>member
-25 LSEDRKRFTEDLEH
+25 LSEDRKRFTEDLED
-39 FTLDKMEQFHK
+39 FTLDKIENLHK
-50 ENLTDLLA
+50 DNLTDLLA
-58 ETIYLEKIRIKE
+58 ETIYLEKIRIRE

-97 KDESISAQ
+97 KDETISAQ

-124 TFKINTFLFARKF
+124 TFKINTFQFARKF

-151 KIRLTGGKKRLVQK
+151 KIRLSGGKKRLVQK

-224 YTAYFLNRLGAYRV
+224 YTAYFMNRLGAYRV

-342 KDYSGITGIIRFI
+342 KDYSGLSGIIRFI

-376 GNPVDLEGNSKD
+376 GNPVDQEGNSKD

-400 ISEGVVNVDV
+400 VSEGNVNTDI

-468 IFDYNVLSATVN
+468 IFDYNILSATVN
-480 QLQKTLIIY
+480 QLQKTLVIF
-489 AEKEKLILSPEIK
+489 AENEKLILSPEIN
-502 SSIDELIADGIKHL
+502 SSVDELISDGIKHL

-525 KKNTSGEVISE
+525 KTNKIGKIISE

>member
-39 FTLDKMEQFHK
+39 FTLDKMEHFHN

-224 YTAYFLNRLGAYRV
+224 YTAYFMNRLGAYRV

-287 LGTVVEAQRAMIQR
+287 LGTLVEAQRAMIQR

-342 KDYSGITGIIRFI
+342 KDYSGITGIVRFI

-400 ISEGVVNVDV
+400 VSEGVVNVDV

>member
-1 MEKKTLPGTYP
+1 MEKKTLPGTYS
-12 PILPDINDWPIFK
+12 PILPDINEWPIFK
-25 LSEDRKRFTEDLEH
+25 LSEDRKTFTEELEH
-39 FTLDKMEQFHK
+39 FTLDKVEHFHK

-124 TFKINTFLFARKF
+124 TFRINTFLFARKF

-151 KIRLTGGKKRLVQK
+151 KIRLKGGKKRLVQK
-165 LIVKGDIDHVRSL
+165 LLVKGDIDHVRSL

-224 YTAYFLNRLGAYRV
+224 YTAYFMNRLGAYRV

-342 KDYSGITGIIRFI
+342 KDYSGLSGIIRFI

-376 GNPVDLEGNSKD
+376 GNPVDQEGNSKD

-400 ISEGVVNVDV
+400 ISEGKVNTDI

-437 HLLAFAAFEILCNE
+437 HLLAFAAFEMLCNE

-525 KKNTSGEVISE
+525 KKNKSGEVISE

>member
-1 MEKKTLPGTYP
+1 MRKKILPGTYP

-25 LSEDRKRFTEDLEH
+25 LSEDRRQFTEHLEQ
-39 FTLDKMEQFHK
+39 FTLDRIESFHN
-50 ENLTDLLA
+50 ENLTDLIA
-58 ETIYLEKIRIKE
+58 ETIYQEKIRIKE

-88 KRLVKYSVD
+88 KRLIKYSVD
-97 KDESISAQ
+97 KDESISCQ
-105 NNTYLLKQ
+105 NNRYLLKQ

-124 TFKINTFLFARKF
+124 TFKISTFLFARRF

-165 LIVKGDIDHVRSL
+165 LIVKGDIDHVRDL

-198 IGYVLDAVTGLPAFS
+198 IGYTLDTIIGLPAFS

-224 YTAYFLNRLGAYRV
+224 YTAYFMNRLGAYRV

-253 MSSLSIQRGTNS
+253 MSNLSIQRGTNS

-287 LGTVVEAQRAMIQR
+287 LGTVVEAQRALIQR
-301 NENTKIYIVP
+301 KEETKIYIVP

-331 QQGKSRYFKEG
+331 QQGKSKYFKEG
-342 KDYSGITGIIRFI
+342 KDYSGITGIVRFI

-376 GNPVDLEGNSKD
+376 GNPVDQQGNSKD
-388 KYGNTINMADYF
+388 KYGNNIDLSDYF
-400 ISEGVVNVDV
+400 KSNGIINTDL
-410 QRETEYT
+410 QREAEYT
-417 GLLAENIIKR
+417 GLLAESIIKR

-437 HLLAFAAFEILCNE
+437 HLIAFAAFEMLCNE

-468 IFDYNVLSATVN
+468 IFEHDFLVATVN
-480 QLQKTLIIY
+480 QLKKTLIIY
-489 AEKEKLILSPEIK
+489 AEKGRLILSPEINAD
-502 SSIDELIADGIKHL
+502 IHELIEDGIKHL

-525 KKNTSGEVISE
+525 KKNKLGEIISE

-561 INI
+561 INL

>member
-12 PILPDINDWPIFK
+12 AILPDINDWPIFK

-39 FTLDKMEQFHK
+39 FTLDKIEHFHK

-165 LIVKGDIDHVRSL
+165 LLVKGDIDHVRSL

-224 YTAYFLNRLGAYRV
+224 YTAYFMNRLGAYRV

-342 KDYSGITGIIRFI
+342 KDYSGLSGIIRFI

-376 GNPVDLEGNSKD
+376 GNPVDQEGNSKD

-400 ISEGVVNVDV
+400 VSEGVVNVDV

-489 AEKEKLILSPEIK
+489 AEKGKLILSPEIK

-525 KKNTSGEVISE
+525 KKNKSGEVISE

>member
-1 MEKKTLPGTYP
+1 MEKKTLPGTYS

-25 LSEDRKRFTEDLEH
+25 LSEDRKTFTEELEH
-39 FTLDKMEQFHK
+39 FTLDKVEHFHK

-124 TFKINTFLFARKF
+124 TFRINTFLFARKF

-151 KIRLTGGKKRLVQK
+151 KIRLKGGKKRLVQK
-165 LIVKGDIDHVRSL
+165 LLVKGDIDHVRSL

-287 LGTVVEAQRAMIQR
+287 LGTLVEAQRAMIQR

-342 KDYSGITGIIRFI
+342 KDYSGLSGIIRFI

-376 GNPVDLEGNSKD
+376 GNPVDQEGNSKD

-400 ISEGVVNVDV
+400 ISEGRVNTDI

-437 HLLAFAAFEILCNE
+437 HLLAFAAFEMLCNE

-489 AEKEKLILSPEIK
+489 AEKGKLILSPEIK

-525 KKNTSGEVISE
+525 KKNKSGEVISE